1 MKLTVSN
8 LLSTYAYT
16 YTYLHMPARKNTQ
29 GKSFKSAFN
38 SLLLELWADRDS
50 KKAESQNNKGKNF
63 RYNEHDIPSFLK
75 CPEQ

>member
-8 LLSTYAYT
+8 FLSTYAYT

-38 SLLLELWADRDS
+38 SLLLRIVVRQGL
-50 KKAESQNNKGKNF
+50 QKG
-63 RYNEHDIPSFLK
+63 RIIE
-75 CPEQ
+75 